1 MPLPDGS
8 PDHSSAHEHLPP
20 VQAPSG
26 AFVLQL
32 FIVPAVIVGVIAL
45 LYALFF
51 WWGQVRSDDAEKYVQ
66 ALERDNQ
73 ARWQAA
79 VNLADALRDP
89 RNVELK
95 KNAAIAIKLAAVL
108 EREIEAGHTDKQSLQ
123 LRIYLCHAL
132 GEFQVP
138 DGVQALLLA
147 ARTEREPDEKY
158 VRFAALKA
166 LTVFVSQPGGA
177 GQAPGDAGQ
186 ANSQILP
193 VMLDA
198 SQDPEPL
205 VRSTAAF
212 ALGALGGPQAMA
224 RLQRMLSDASSNV
237 RYNAATMLA
246 SQGQMAAVPVL
257 AEMLDAQ
264 SVVDVGPQ
272 EEDEPSRQNKRVA
285 IMVNGLRA
293 ARKLAAQHPGEKL
306 RRLRDAVGQ
315 LEASREPA
323 SVRLEAVAVA
333 KDMDADAAASSRAR

>member
-1 MPLPDGS
+1 MSSPAGS
-8 PDHSSAHEHLPP
+8 PEHSSAQDNLPP

-32 FIVPAVIVGVIAL
+32 FIVPAVIVGVIAM

-51 WWGQVRSDDAEKYVQ
+51 WWGQVRSDDAQKYVQ
-66 ALERDNQ
+66 ALDRDSE

-95 KNAAIAIKLAAVL
+95 QNADIARKLSEKL
-108 EREIEAGHTDKQSLQ
+108 QREIEAGHTDKSSLQ

-132 GEFQVP
+132 GEFQVS
-138 DGVQALLLA
+138 DGVSALLLA
-147 ARTEREPDEKY
+147 AKTERGADEKY

-166 LTVFVSQPGGA
+166 LTVFVSQPGISGSV
-177 GQAPGDAGQ
+177 QA
-186 ANSQILP
+186 QILS

-198 SQDPEPL
+198 SHDGEPL

-212 ALGALGGPQAMA
+212 ALGALGGPKAIE
-224 RLQRMLSDASSNV
+224 RLERMLTDPSSNV

-246 SQGQMAAVPVL
+246 SRGQMAAVPVL
-257 AEMLDAQ
+257 TEMLDSNA
-264 SVVDVGPQ
+264 VIDVGSK
-272 EEDEPSRQNKRVA
+272 EEDEPSRANKRIS

-293 ARKLAAQHPGEKL
+293 ARKLAALHPGEKIA
-306 RRLRDAVGQ
+306 RLREAVGQ
-315 LEASREPA
+315 LESSREPT

-333 KDMDADAAASSRAR
+333 KDMDTEAAASGPER